1 MDILK
6 SFETRIEEGK
16 VVIPSMPDIL
26 VKIKRLLDTED
37 YSLKDIADLIRID
50 AGISAKL
57 LSVANSA
64 AFCLRNKVLTVDQ
77 AINILGTTNVFAI
90 VSFIIL
96 NKQFNSDRLIFN
108 SLIRSFWISSVELA
122 IISSELHKL
131 DTGHS
136 NETIFMS
143 GLFHDIGT
151 LLIIS
156 EYDKTLYTGDI
167 KELVSFLETK
177 DAIELSKKLKY
188 ILFKIWHMPEIYQ
201 KENKYVNQALD
212 KVTAIDNLDAKAIKE
227 QLKSF
232 LILL

>member
-6 SFETRIEEGK
+6 SFETRIEDGK

-26 VKIKRLLDTED
+26 VKIKHLLDTED
-37 YSLKDIADLIRID
+37 YSLKDIAELIRID

-77 AINILGTTNVFAI
+77 AINVLGTTNVFAI

-96 NKQFNSDRLIFN
+96 NKQFKSNRLIFN

-131 DTGHS
+131 DKGQT

-156 EYDKTLYTGDI
+156 EFDKTLYTGDI
-167 KELVSFLETK
+167 KELVSFLGTP
-177 DAIELSKKLKY
+177 DAKLLAKKLKY
-188 ILFKIWHMPEIYQ
+188 ILFKMWHMPEIYQ
-201 KENKYVNQALD
+201 KENKYVTQALD
-212 KVTAIDNLDAKAIKE
+212 KVTAIDQLDAKTIKD